1 MGIVYIIECLET
13 GEVYIGSTM
22 RSLED
27 RYAEHRRYSGHMR
40 YSSRSIIER
49 GNHMVRALE
58 VVETEDRDELRMREQ
73 YWINEYDCVN
83 QMTAYATEEEKKDQQ
98 KARGERY
105 RKKYPDLERQ
115 RHSLYY
121 QENKD
126 KVNARNKRYGRENRE
141 VTRQASRR
149 YYEKNKDKEKAR
161 KRMYKEKR
169 SEWEATWKLDGRKID
184 ATNLLDID
192 PTLFE

>member
-40 YSSRSIIER
+40 YSSRSIIDR
-49 GNHMVRALE
+49 GNHTARALE
-58 VVETEDRDELRMREQ
+58 VVDTQDRDQLRIREQ
-73 YWINEYDCVN
+73 YWINRYESVN

-98 KARGERY
+98 KASRERY

-126 KVNARNKRYGRENRE
+126 KVNARNKRYNRENPE
-141 VTRQASRR
+141 VLRQASRR

-169 SEWEATWKLDGRKID
+169 SEWESTWKLDGRKID